1 MTLSP
6 KAVTLSSS
14 VFPYLVIIS
23 MYVINCNM
31 FIFWELVLFS
41 LQLMYMH
48 LVEKDGFKER
58 NV

>member
-1 MTLSP
+1 
-6 KAVTLSSS
+6 
-14 VFPYLVIIS
+14 
-23 MYVINCNM
+23 M